1 MMAATRIA
9 TPAETIRYQISNSI
23 DLSKSERRSMI
34 TINTVAGHIWELLE
48 STLTVEEIVD
58 RCRVRYPDVEAEVI
72 SEDVRSFL
80 QHAVE
85 LGLVRLAN

>member
-1 MMAATRIA
+1 MTSYSRQGNVTEMQVEG
-9 TPAETIRYQISNSI
+9 ETVII
-23 DLSKSERRSMI
+23 DPEGKSMI

-58 RCRVRYPDVEAEVI
+58 RCRVRYPDVEADVI
-72 SEDVRSFL
+72 NEDVRSFL

>member
-1 MMAATRIA
+1 MTSYSRRGNVTEMQVEG
-9 TPAETIRYQISNSI
+9 ETVII
-23 DLSKSERRSMI
+23 DPEGKSMI